1 MPQIIVKGVSAS
13 RMEKLASPLIETV
26 FRLVECPEDWVT
38 VELCESKFF
47 TKEGLTEQ
55 YPIIQIWWYERPQAV
70 QDRVAKELSELF
82 LKEGFSLVQISFHLF
97 DKKDYSLKKGR
108 LPAFNFLSTKKT
120 STQSYGCL
128 WLPLS
133 GSNRRPCG

>member
-55 YPIIQIWWYERPQAV
+55 YPIIKFGGMNVR
-70 QDRVAKELSELF
+70 RLF
-82 LKEGFSLVQISFHLF
+82 RIGLLKNFPNFS
-97 DKKDYSLKKGR
+97 
-108 LPAFNFLSTKKT
+108 
-120 STQSYGCL
+120 
-128 WLPLS
+128 
-133 GSNRRPCG
+133 

>member
-1 MPQIIVKGVSAS
+1 MPQIIVKDVSVL
-13 RMEKLASPLIETV
+13 RMAKLRFPSSLKPF

-97 DKKDYSLKKGR
+97 DKKDYYE
-108 LPAFNFLSTKKT
+108 FE
-120 STQSYGCL
+120 
-128 WLPLS
+128 
-133 GSNRRPCG
+133 

>member
-55 YPIIQIWWYERPQAV
+55 YPIIQIWWYKFPSTYLIKKTITNLN
-70 QDRVAKELSELF
+70 KEKAGRLF
-82 LKEGFSLVQISFHLF
+82 LKKRKASCF
-97 DKKDYSLKKGR
+97 
-108 LPAFNFLSTKKT
+108 
-120 STQSYGCL
+120 
-128 WLPLS
+128 
-133 GSNRRPCG
+133 

>member
-26 FRLVECPEDWVT
+26 SRLVECPEDWVT

-55 YPIIQIWWYERPQAV
+55 YPIIQICGMNVR
-70 QDRVAKELSELF
+70 RLF
-82 LKEGFSLVQISFHLF
+82 RTR
-97 DKKDYSLKKGR
+97 SLK
-108 LPAFNFLSTKKT
+108 NFPNTF
-120 STQSYGCL
+120 
-128 WLPLS
+128 
-133 GSNRRPCG
+133 